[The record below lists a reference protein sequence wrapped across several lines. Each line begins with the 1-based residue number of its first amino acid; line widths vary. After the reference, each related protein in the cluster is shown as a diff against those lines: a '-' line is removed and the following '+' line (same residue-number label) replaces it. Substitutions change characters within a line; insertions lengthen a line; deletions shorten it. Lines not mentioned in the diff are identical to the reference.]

1 MCKRAQALGANT
13 RNLKAEKGIGR
24 EVVVGVVVQD
34 NLKHKKWR
42 RGVTLLLP
50 R

>member
-1 MCKRAQALGANT
+1 
-13 RNLKAEKGIGR
+13 
-24 EVVVGVVVQD
+24 VVVGVVVQD